1 MMRVLSSS
9 KTKWHFM
16 QTQCAVDGH
25 VTHFCGSKDGTRQRQ
40 TRNQP
45 SLTIVLY
52 DADSHRRQQINV
64 VIVSSSSHS
73 GETDIRLIL
82 LSPGVISPRVVVSG
96 KQQSKRRDSAAR
108 ESLPLA
114 ADNDVTIKNTISL
127 PLLKTWP
134 LSVLSSVTGCNECHE
149 DCSIQAPKLCSLS
162 PHDQSL

>member
-16 QTQCAVDGH
+16 QTQCAMDGD

-82 LSPGVISPRVVVSG
+82 LSPRCNITAGCCFQEASIEEARQRGHYRRRRLLLTMTSP
-96 KQQSKRRDSAAR
+96 SKTPYHFRY
-108 ESLPLA
+108 
-114 ADNDVTIKNTISL
+114 
-127 PLLKTWP
+127 
-134 LSVLSSVTGCNECHE
+134 
-149 DCSIQAPKLCSLS
+149 
-162 PHDQSL
+162 